1 MTILVTGATGNVGRL
16 VVDHLV
22 ANGAQHVRALTNN
35 PAKAALPAEVEV
47 VQGYL
52 GRLETLPDALA
63 GVERLY
69 LAPLPRTVREV
80 LAMAKQA
87 GVQRVVALSSSD
99 ADNEAAGDPN
109 TWHYYAVERAV
120 EDSGMPWTH
129 LRPGE
134 FMTNTFMWADQIR
147 TTGVVR
153 AAYANAATA
162 VIDLDDIAA
171 VAARVILDDGHY
183 GQRYLL
189 AGPEA
194 VKRVDLVRE
203 IGRAIGRDLRYEELS
218 YEEALKELE
227 STMGEYAAWY
237 LDGMNSLVDH
247 PQPVSPWFERITA
260 SRGTSFAEWAR
271 RNASTFM

>member
-1 MTILVTGATGNVGRL
+1 VTILVTGATGNVGRL

-22 ANGAQHVRALTNN
+22 GNGAQHVRALTNN
-35 PAKAALPAEVEV
+35 PARAALPPEVEV
-47 VQGYL
+47 LQGYL

-69 LAPLPRTVREV
+69 LAPLPRTAREV

-99 ADNEAAGDPN
+99 ADNEAAGDPS

-147 TTGVVR
+147 ATGVVR

-171 VAARVILDDGHY
+171 VAARVLLDDGHY
-183 GQRYLL
+183 GRRYLL
-189 AGPEA
+189 TGPEA
-194 VKRVDLVRE
+194 VKRVDLVRQ
-203 IGRAIGRDLRYEELS
+203 IGRAIGRDLRYEELA
-218 YEEALKELE
+218 YDDALKELE
-227 STMGEYAAWY
+227 PTMGEYAAWY

-247 PQPVSPWFERITA
+247 PQPVSPWFERITGR
-260 SRGTSFAEWAR
+260 RGTSFAEWAR
-271 RNASTFM
+271 RNASAFM